1 MTHAWMPA
9 SPCGTGCRTAPV
21 ATAGTLR
28 VVVRCVLVVA
38 LLLVFPLLLAGRVL
52 PAPGRRAAARLG
64 ARGLLAALG
73 IGLDRRGDRPDVRPA
88 DSGVGT
94 LIVANHVSWTDILVL
109 AACFPCRF
117 VARADLVD
125 WPVLGLLAR
134 IVKVVPIARD
144 RLRTLP
150 DTVDE
155 VADALRGGATVVV
168 FPEGTTWCGTA
179 YGRFRPA
186 LFQAAIET
194 GATVRPV
201 GIAYRERTGA
211 PSTATAFVGAE
222 GIGESMSRILRLR
235 GVRAEVVT
243 GADLDAVG
251 SDRRDLARRAESVVR
266 GTGDLVAVPPL
277 RVTSR
282 RVPPVVVDRAAAR
295 HGEVLRAG

>member
-1 MTHAWMPA
+1 MPA

-28 VVVRCVLVVA
+28 VVLRCVLVVA

-52 PAPGRRAAARLG
+52 PAPGRRAAARIG
-64 ARGLLAALG
+64 ARGMLAALG
-73 IGLDRRGDRPDVRPA
+73 IGLDQRGDRPA
-88 DSGVGT
+88 ESGVGT
-94 LIVANHVSWTDILVL
+94 LVVANHVSWTDILVL

-134 IVKVVPIARD
+134 VVKVIPIARD
-144 RLRTLP
+144 RLRALP

-251 SDRRDLARRAESVVR
+251 GDRRELARRAESVVR
-266 GTGDLVAVPPL
+266 READVAEIPPL
-277 RVTSR
+277 RVTSHR
-282 RVPPVVVDRAAAR
+282 RPAVADAHHEDRHSAD
-295 HGEVLRAG
+295 VLRAG

>member
-21 ATAGTLR
+21 ATAGALR
-28 VVVRCVLVVA
+28 VVVRCVLIA
-38 LLLVFPLLLAGRVL
+38 LLLLVFPLLLAGRVL

-73 IGLDRRGDRPDVRPA
+73 IGLDRRVGRPA
-88 DSGVGT
+88 DAGVGT
-94 LIVANHVSWTDILVL
+94 LVVANHVSWTDILVL

-134 IVKVVPIARD
+134 IVKVIPIARD

-155 VADALRGGATVVV
+155 VKDALRGGATVVV

-186 LFQAAIET
+186 LFQAAVDT

-222 GIGESMSRILRLR
+222 GIGESMSRILRLK

-243 GADLDAVG
+243 VADLDAIG
-251 SDRRDLARRAESVVR
+251 GDRRDLARRAERSVR
-266 GTGDLVAVPPL
+266 GAGDVTAVPPL
-277 RVTSR
+277 RVVAR
-282 RVPPVVVDRAAAR
+282 PVPAVGVDRVAAP
-295 HGEVLRAG
+295 HGEALRAG